1 MTFGN
6 HKKRT
11 VDNVMVTGCSKLF
24 AWASPGTG
32 QVKAGQPL
40 TWGEPMHSL
49 EKINDEKL

>member
-11 VDNVMVTGCSKLF
+11 VDNVVVTGCSNAFRLGI
-24 AWASPGTG
+24 AGR
-32 QVKAGQPL
+32 VKAGQPL

>member
-11 VDNVMVTGCSKLF
+11 FDNVMVTGCSKLF
-24 AWASPGTG
+24 AWASPGRSRPG
-32 QVKAGQPL
+32 SHLLG
-40 TWGEPMHSL
+40 GEPMHSL